1 MKRLMTV
8 FILLLSVLTSSSLTL
23 SLADNS
29 NPPVIHSIRMLY
41 PEKIYKSGD
50 VVSFL
55 IKYSGGSPGIKNVWL
70 NAYNEL
76 SGGAYGECLG
86 APMIISHNGYYL
98 SSYWSAD
105 WDGLPSNYGLSI
117 GPVSAS
123 EILMYKYVTDN
134 CLQGVNLMRFV
145 ARIQD
150 LTELWS
156 GEFNETQRA
165 SLVVS
170 NGLWVPPGEALGS
183 PIYSKFNLDFLVT
196 EIILEKD
203 KTIVLKLP
211 SSTPEGAGLYYEP
224 FPLDVC
230 KILIPFP
237 MFQPRTKEMD
247 LEVKKPGIC
256 KLNVRTALARS
267 NMQNVTQSK
276 EIKISSRAQL
286 DAKANADK
294 AAADKATADK
304 AAADKA
310 TADAVARAA
319 ADKAAADKAA
329 ADKAAA
335 AKAALLKKST
345 ITCVKGKLT
354 KKVTAVKPKCPSG
367 YKKK

>member
-1 MKRLMTV
+1 MTV
-8 FILLLSVLTSSSLTL
+8 SILLLSVLTSSSLTL

-41 PEKIYKSGD
+41 PEKTYKSGD
-50 VVSFL
+50 VVNFL
-55 IKYSGGSPGIKNVWL
+55 VKYSGGSPGINKIRL

-86 APMIISHNGYYL
+86 GGLTVWHNGYYQ
-98 SSYWSAD
+98 SSDWSAD
-105 WDGLPSNYGLSI
+105 WDGLPSNYGLPI

-134 CLQGVNLMRFV
+134 CLQGVNRMRFV

-156 GEFNETQRA
+156 GEYSETQRA

-170 NGLWVPPGEALGS
+170 NGFWVPPGEALGS

-196 EIILEKD
+196 EVILEED
-203 KTIVLKLP
+203 KAIVLKLP

-230 KILIPFP
+230 KILSPFP
-237 MFQPRTKEMD
+237 MYQPRTKEID

-276 EIKISSRAQL
+276 EIIINSRAQL
-286 DAKANADK
+286 DAKAAAEKLAAEVK
-294 AAADKATADK
+294 AKQEAE
-304 AAADKA
+304 
-310 TADAVARAA
+310 ARAA
-319 ADKAAADKAA
+319 ADKAAA
-329 ADKAAA
+329 A
-335 AKAALLKKST
+335 AKAAATKKTT
-345 ITCVKGKLT
+345 ITCTKGKFT
-354 KKVTAVKPKCPSG
+354 KKVTAVKPKCPTG
-367 YKKK
+367 YKLKK